1 MSCDKENLRDLP
13 CEKKF
18 DNSIIT
24 SRWSVG
30 PKDKS
35 RDNKT
40 VTIRDL
46 PCENK
51 PIRKFDNSGQK
62 ENSCEKTVTLRDS
75 PCEEK
80 FDNSQIRD
88 KNHPCE
94 KTVTSA
100 TIRVKSKHDI
110 PREEHP
116 CDSSAFARDSYGSI
130 ALHSLSSGTPA
141 ETSTTVFETGCT
153 NSTLRLIRDIDPSG
167 LLRGAPYFKSPF
179 MGHPIAAS

>member
-1 MSCDKENLRDLP
+1 MLRV
-13 CEKKF
+13 KINQF
-18 DNSIIT
+18 DNSII
-24 SRWSVG
+24 
-30 PKDKS
+30 

-40 VTIRDL
+40 VTLRDA

-51 PIRKFDNSGQK
+51 TIRKFDNSGQK
-62 ENSCEKTVTLRDS
+62 ENS
-75 PCEEK
+75 
-80 FDNSQIRD
+80 
-88 KNHPCE
+88 CE

-110 PREEHP
+110 PREEP
-116 CDSSAFARDSYGSI
+116 RVTAALSPGKIYGSI

-141 ETSTTVFETGCT
+141 ETSITVFETGCT

>member
-1 MSCDKENLRDLP
+1 MTLRDA
-13 CEKKF
+13 
-18 DNSIIT
+18 
-24 SRWSVG
+24 
-30 PKDKS
+30 
-35 RDNKT
+35 
-40 VTIRDL
+40 

-51 PIRKFDNSGQK
+51 PIRKFNNSGQK
-62 ENSCEKTVTLRDS
+62 ENSCEKTVTLRDA
-75 PCEEK
+75 PCEK
-80 FDNSQIRD
+80 NQFDNSQIRD

-100 TIRVKSKHDI
+100 TIRVKSKPDI
-110 PREEHP
+110 PREEP
-116 CDSSAFARDSYGSI
+116 RVTAALSPGKIYGSI

>member
-1 MSCDKENLRDLP
+1 MLRV
-13 CEKKF
+13 KKKQF
-18 DNSIIT
+18 DNSQIT

-35 RDNKT
+35 RNNKT
-40 VTIRDL
+40 VTLRDA

-62 ENSCEKTVTLRDS
+62 ENS
-75 PCEEK
+75 
-80 FDNSQIRD
+80 
-88 KNHPCE
+88 CE

-116 CDSSAFARDSYGSI
+116 CDSSAFARDFYGSI